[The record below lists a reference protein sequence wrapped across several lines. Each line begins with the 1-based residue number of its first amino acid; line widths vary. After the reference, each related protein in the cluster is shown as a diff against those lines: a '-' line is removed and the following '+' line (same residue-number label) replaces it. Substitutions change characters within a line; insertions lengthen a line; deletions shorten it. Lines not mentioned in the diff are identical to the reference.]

1 MPTKTQG
8 FPKSMCLRK
17 RKEFL
22 AVYRRGKRYPGTAFT
37 LWILKRDHGAG
48 RLGITV
54 SRKVGKAVVR
64 NRIKRVVREYFRRH
78 SAAFTAVDVV
88 VDAKPQ
94 AAQQL
99 SNLNKAL
106 LEDFGTVH
114 ASL

>member
-8 FPKSMCLRK
+8 FPKQMRLRK

-22 AVYRRGKRYPGTAFT
+22 AVYRQGKRYSGTAFT
-37 LWILKRDHGAG
+37 FWILKRDHGAG

-64 NRIKRVVREYFRRH
+64 NRIKRVVREYFRHH
-78 SAAFTAVDVV
+78 SATFAATDVV
-88 VDAKPQ
+88 IDAKPQ

-99 SNLNKAL
+99 SNLHEAL
-106 LEDFGTVH
+106 VADFGTVR